1 MNTDHESINKTNY
14 RRLLLM
20 AVLSYIAMFVL
31 MYTLLTALYV
41 FLLND
46 KVQHG
51 PEEDEKEPAP
61 AIEPSLRV
69 ALRNTIASD
78 KGLAEV

>member
-14 RRLLLM
+14 RRLFLM